1 MMKKVLLAIEIIVC
15 VLVLAL
21 TIYLY
26 QGKNNLQKEII
37 SKQEQINEIETS
49 IKNKE
54 ATYNEILQELEVAKN
69 DDANKELTL
78 WQRRME
84 QLEAAIH

>member
-1 MMKKVLLAIEIIVC
+1 MKKVLLTIEIIVC

-21 TIYLY
+21 TIFLY
-26 QGKNNLQKEII
+26 QSKNNTQKDIVNKQAQI
-37 SKQEQINEIETS
+37 SEIETN

-69 DDANKELTL
+69 DDATKELEL
-78 WQRRME
+78 WQRRLQ
-84 QLEAAIH
+84 QLEAVMH

>member
-1 MMKKVLLAIEIIVC
+1 MKKVLLTIEIIVC

-21 TIYLY
+21 TIFLY
-26 QGKNNLQKEII
+26 QSKNNIQKDIVNKQAQI
-37 SKQEQINEIETS
+37 SEIETN

-69 DDANKELTL
+69 DDATKELEL
-78 WQRRME
+78 WQRRLQ
-84 QLEAAIH
+84 QLEAVMH

>member
-1 MMKKVLLAIEIIVC
+1 MKKILLTIEIIVC

-21 TIYLY
+21 TIFLY
-26 QGKNNLQKEII
+26 QSKNNIQKDIANKQAQI
-37 SKQEQINEIETS
+37 SEIETN

-54 ATYNEILQELEVAKN
+54 ATYNEILQELEIAKD
-69 DDANKELTL
+69 DDATKELEL

-84 QLEAAIH
+84 QLETVIH